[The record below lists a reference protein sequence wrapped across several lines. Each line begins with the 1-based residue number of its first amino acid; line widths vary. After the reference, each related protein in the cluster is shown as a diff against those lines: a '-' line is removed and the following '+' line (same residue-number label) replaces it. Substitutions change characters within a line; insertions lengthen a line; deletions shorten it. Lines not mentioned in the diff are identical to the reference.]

1 MSFLY
6 PVVMPKMS
14 MTMETGELLV
24 FHCKV
29 GDVVKAGDV
38 LFEVMTDKI
47 DMEVESPADAVVKE
61 LLQAPGAVVPIG
73 QPVMTLITE
82 TQVMA
87 FDFDG
92 EAAAGSIESIES
104 SESLVV
110 EAEIPVAS
118 ESTVAQDPSTQIKAV
133 PKVRSIAAQKGID
146 LSSITPTGPE
156 ETIMMAD
163 LGASA
168 YAHTDRQIAN
178 RNLIASGLAK
188 TREIPQASFE
198 RYVNRTIGES
208 AQWHATLLSSWA
220 HTLRSRPDLLSGSD
234 IGVAMII
241 RSKHGS
247 ALPVFKNPDLMP
259 IEELKGLVLQTT
271 ELAMTGKVPVHMLN
285 GATTTIFDLT
295 SFSMSSPTP
304 LLFPTHITSLTV
316 GSSEVSSSLKL
327 ALTIDLRTC
336 DFYDGAQL
344 LEQLVSKM

>member
-92 EAAAGSIESIES
+92 EAAAGSIES
-104 SESLVV
+104 SESPVS

-118 ESTVAQDPSTQIKAV
+118 ESTVAQDPSTRIKAV

-220 HTLRSRPDLLSGSD
+220 NTLRSRPDLLSGSD